1 MGGDDAGPL
10 DECSTGDKIV
20 RFSNAQGAQGSEGRK
35 GDASAPGAPGMSKSF
50 WSGVTGVTTAVARD
64 EVVTLSLAATGPIA
78 PSWWTITGELTL
90 GESGDVFVGCN
101 LLASNGA
108 QLASVYT
115 TAPIGA
121 PVSIPIRALVDQ
133 MARVFS
139 LERVQGLASFAPLIH
154 SHAGS
159 QNVPRCRSRPRRAAS
174 VSHWARVTA
183 PRFPA

>member
-64 EVVTLSLAATGPIA
+64 EVVTLSLAATG
-78 PSWWTITGELTL
+78 
-90 GESGDVFVGCN
+90 
-101 LLASNGA
+101 
-108 QLASVYT
+108 LASVYT